1 MTTFQVN
8 SETVAQAAQ
17 AAHATI
23 ARVQGDLQQL
33 THSLQSLQ
41 GAWSGQ
47 AATAFQTVF
56 TEWRS
61 TQVALETQLIQ
72 LAESLGFAAQHY
84 AELEIQNSR
93 LFMR

>member
-8 SETVAQAAQ
+8 SETVSQAAQ

-47 AATAFQTVF
+47 ASTAFQTVF

-61 TQVALETQLIQ
+61 TQLALEAQLIQ
-72 LAESLGFAAQHY
+72 VAESLGFAAQHY
-84 AELEIQNSR
+84 AELEIQNTR
-93 LFMR
+93 LFMS